1 MTNKD
6 TLENVKEFHKAFD
19 CEIAESPFI
28 PYSPNIA
35 LLTAI
40 ATKMQMFRNMLREH
54 SKDDSVCLRSSLAI
68 EEATEE
74 ITALV
79 NRDVKG
85 LLDAYVDKDYIDKGS
100 VLTFGLQD
108 VYYEACERVHQSNLS
123 KLVDGKPVKDEAG
136 KVKKPPTYQPVVL
149 DDLVDGT
156 WLAANPPKPKA
167 KTRFEQRVEQAGEL
181 PVTVMASSKFP
192 TEEDGILTNI
202 QASDWLEELEAKALE
217 EIQSGSP
224 LGPDKDET
232 STCDAQDSAGIYCE
246 LELGHVGNHAC
257 PKALNEFNK

>member
-1 MTNKD
+1 MTNTD
-6 TLENVKEFHKAFD
+6 TLKNVREFHVAFD
-19 CEIAESPFI
+19 CKIAESPSI

-40 ATKMQMFRNMLREH
+40 AAKMQMFRNMLREH
-54 SKDDSVCLRSSLAI
+54 SKDDPVCLRSSLAI

-123 KLVDGKPVKDEAG
+123 KLVDGKPVRDEAG
-136 KVKKPPTYQPVVL
+136 KIKKPSSYSPVVL

-156 WLAANPPKPKA
+156 WLSANPPKQ
-167 KTRFEQRVEQAGEL
+167 KTRFEKRVQEAAEL
-181 PVTVMASSKFP
+181 NVTVLASSKYP
-192 TEEDGILTNI
+192 LELDSEDFRLQSSSN
-202 QASDWLEELEAKALE
+202 QDELLELLEAPKYKSAAQTELEAR
-217 EIQSGSP
+217 
-224 LGPDKDET
+224 DFDRVNRKD
-232 STCDAQDSAGIYCE
+232 
-246 LELGHVGNHAC
+246 
-257 PKALNEFNK
+257 NE